1 MRSVL
6 AGVLSGLV
14 CCSMLTACGVKQPG
28 RVETGTA
35 YWVKRNV
42 TIGGRSQ
49 TNPVAATD
57 ANIGA
62 GKNAFGYY
70 CVACH
75 GRDGQNTGVP
85 FAGAMGPP
93 IPSLAGADVQAY
105 RDGQLKWIIEHGV
118 YPSGMPAS
126 KGLLSDQE
134 MWQIVRY
141 LRALPR
147 AGSLGEPR
155 AYSGDEFGSASTD
168 GQGQN

>member
-155 AYSGDEFGSASTD
+155 AYGGDEFGSASTD

>member
-6 AGVLSGLV
+6 AGALCGLV
-14 CCSMLTACGVKQPG
+14 CCIMLTACAVKQPG